1 MSVTVLSAEA
11 LRAVLESCLSPEARD
26 WLTQAGAPFED
37 GLDLERCY
45 ACFAD
50 MSARVGVDKLRDA
63 YSPAN
68 AGRLEPLPP
77 EVGEWAVD
85 ECGRVV
91 LLAQASARF
100 GADQFTELVEGCY
113 FQGETR
119 ERQGVVRSLGFLPR
133 TDRLLQ
139 IGLDACRTH
148 IQPLFEAIACENRF
162 PVEAFPETSFNHLV
176 LKALY
181 TEVRLSRIVGLGA
194 RLTSELQR
202 MVGDY
207 VDERRAA
214 GRAVPSDVALIL
226 TEQEASR

>member
-1 MSVTVLSAEA
+1 MSVTVLSVDT
-11 LRAVLESCLSPEARD
+11 LRTALESCLSPKARD
-26 WLTQAGAPFED
+26 WLALTGSPFED
-37 GLDLERCY
+37 GLDLNLCY

-50 MSARVGVDKLRDA
+50 TSARLGVYKLREA
-63 YSPAN
+63 YSPAK

-77 EVGEWAVD
+77 EVGEWALD

-100 GADQFTELVEGCY
+100 GADKFTELVESCY

-119 ERQGVVRSLGFLPR
+119 ERQGVARSLGFLPR

-148 IQPLFEAIACENRF
+148 VQPLFEAIACENRF
-162 PVEAFPETSFNHLV
+162 PGEAFPEAAFNQLV
-176 LKALY
+176 LKALFMG
-181 TEVRLSRIVGLGA
+181 VRLSRIVGLGS
-194 RLTSELQR
+194 RLSSELQR

-214 GRAVPSDVALIL
+214 GRPVPSDVALIL
-226 TEQEASR
+226 TEKDASQ

>member
-1 MSVTVLSAEA
+1 MSVTVLRVDA
-11 LRAVLESCLSPEARD
+11 LRAALEFCLSPEARD
-26 WLTQAGAPFED
+26 WLAQAGSPFED
-37 GLDLERCY
+37 GLDLDLCY

-50 MSARVGVDKLRDA
+50 TSARLGVGKLREA
-63 YSPAN
+63 YGPAK
-68 AGRLEPLPP
+68 AGRFESLPP
-77 EVGEWAVD
+77 EVGEWALD

-100 GADQFTELVEGCY
+100 GAGKFTELVEGCY
-113 FQGETR
+113 SQGGTR

-148 IQPLFEAIACENRF
+148 VQPLFEAIACENRF
-162 PVEAFPETSFNHLV
+162 PGEAFPKASFNHLV
-176 LKALY
+176 LKALC

-214 GRAVPSDVALIL
+214 GRTVPSDVAVIL
-226 TEQEASR
+226 TEKDASR